1 MWIRIMWIK
10 NAEIANKKI
19 AKAWLT
25 VHKRTGDM
33 DREAQ
38 CTHAFR
44 FYTRKQY
51 RRND

>member
-1 MWIRIMWIK
+1 MWIN

-33 DREAQ
+33 DRQAK
-38 CTHAFR
+38 CFDDANAVTTK
-44 FYTRKQY
+44 FY
-51 RRND
+51 